1 MRGEIS
7 LTLQT
12 VFVIIVVMTVLVFL
26 VSEVAKPVY
35 ETYGDVQAR
44 ILAKSLAVA
53 INSLTVVD
61 RGSITKKLDAVWDI
75 ETRCDTN
82 NLCFLKVSHDKFS
95 SGDIVIVG
103 KVKPVKLENVA
114 LISLIK
120 TNPDEPVEIREV

>member
-12 VFVIIVVMTVLVFL
+12 VFVIIVVMAVLVFL

-95 SGDIVIVG
+95 SGDIEIVG

-120 TNPDEPVEIREV
+120 TDPDEPVEIREV